1 MKMLSVLCLAICITL
16 PAAVSARGMGS
27 PTRSGGAFGSSA
39 TAPGTNSLGTAL
51 SSDAAANGHPM
62 TGPALGTDPAIDK
75 EELRLN
81 KMLEGSIC
89 RGC

>member
-1 MKMLSVLCLAICITL
+1 MKMLSVVCLAACLAI

-27 PTRSGGAFGSSA
+27 PSRSGGAFGSSA
-39 TAPGTNSLGTAL
+39 AAPGTNSLGTAL
-51 SSDAAANGHPM
+51 PSDTAAGHPM
-62 TGPALGTDPAIDK
+62 GGPALGTDATIDK